1 MTFDMKYFEVTDNLF
16 DITEKYPQTLKVFLA
31 NGFTQLADE
40 QKRSVFGKA
49 LQLDI
54 ALMMLQLDQ
63 DAFVMLLEDAI
74 QGFESSKTRNTDH
87 ENSVR
92 MKGLLPCPVRLPL
105 QEQLDI
111 FVEAQ
116 AAQGVQI
123 HAELKAASMG
133 LDWMKDE
140 VAAAVSSE
148 ELDDIYLSAGFDMFF
163 EDEFFGRFIR
173 SGEFGNPI
181 GWDNINP
188 LFENKDFHLED
199 PLNRYGIIA
208 VVPAVFLVN
217 TTELGDR
224 PIPTSWK
231 ELCDPIYERSVS
243 LPVSDFDLFN
253 AILLTIDNTYG
264 RDAVSRLGSNMQQSL
279 HPAQMVKSER
289 QKTNKPAI
297 TIMPNFFTKMVKEGS
312 AMKAVWPS
320 DGAIISPVF
329 MIGKNN
335 GNKHIQDVADLISS
349 KVAAE
354 ILAHQGLFPS
364 LHPDVDNRL
373 PEGSK
378 FLWLGWDYIANN
390 NLNQKFAECHEA
402 FNSNYITEKS
412 I

>member
-1 MTFDMKYFEVTDNLF
+1 MDLLNWQMSKKDR
-16 DITEKYPQTLKVFLA
+16 FLA
-31 NGFTQLADE
+31 
-40 QKRSVFGKA
+40 KH

-140 VAAAVSSE
+140 VAAAVSAE

-208 VVPAVFLVN
+208 VVPAVFLIN

-264 RDAVSRLGSNMQQSL
+264 RDAVRRLGSNMQQSL

>member
-1 MTFDMKYFEVTDNLF
+1 
-16 DITEKYPQTLKVFLA
+16 
-31 NGFTQLADE
+31 
-40 QKRSVFGKA
+40 
-49 LQLDI
+49 
-54 ALMMLQLDQ
+54 
-63 DAFVMLLEDAI
+63 
-74 QGFESSKTRNTDH
+74 
-87 ENSVR
+87 